1 MIKINNHLVLL
12 KIQYNMG
19 THPFNDKQI
28 AILEVVE
35 KLFAEKGFDGTS
47 VRDIAKAANINVA
60 MISYYFGS
68 KEKLL
73 EGIVL
78 YRSADLNIQMENIR
92 NSEISP
98 FEKLDS
104 LVEFYVRLIHNNKSI
119 YQIINVEFS
128 NQKRK
133 IDFELINQ
141 AKEGNYIEL
150 NRVIREGQE
159 QGLFKEDVNTY
170 LVAPTILGTYF
181 HFYNSRSFYEKLIGI
196 KDENQ
201 WESYIKNE
209 LTQHIKQVIK
219 SLVKK

>member
-128 NQKRK
+128 NQK
-133 IDFELINQ
+133 
-141 AKEGNYIEL
+141 
-150 NRVIREGQE
+150 
-159 QGLFKEDVNTY
+159 
-170 LVAPTILGTYF
+170 
-181 HFYNSRSFYEKLIGI
+181 EKLIL
-196 KDENQ
+196 N
-201 WESYIKNE
+201 
-209 LTQHIKQVIK
+209 
-219 SLVKK
+219 

>member
-1 MIKINNHLVLL
+1 MRKIN
-12 KIQYNMG
+12 KYMG
-19 THPFNDKQI
+19 THPFNHKQI

-78 YRSADLNIQMENIR
+78 YRSAGLNVQMESIR
-92 NSEISP
+92 NSEICP
-98 FEKLDS
+98 FEKLDD
-104 LVEFYVRLIHNNKSI
+104 LVEFYIALVHGNKSI

-133 IDFELINQ
+133 IDFELINE

-159 QGLFKEDVNTY
+159 QGLFKEDINTY
-170 LVAPTILGTYF
+170 LLAPTILGTYF
-181 HFYNSRSFYEKLIGI
+181 HFYNSRSFYQKLIGI
-196 KDENQ
+196 ESEDQ
-201 WESYIKNE
+201 WESYIKTE